1 MPQLDFLKSARTSE
15 KLDEL
20 VAAINAQVNAGRVS
34 LEDITKF
41 IELVKDPKRLRRA
54 LLFL

>member
-20 VAAINAQVNAGRVS
+20 VAAINAQVNAGRVR